1 MTNIN
6 ETCNQPVVDVFVAD
20 RELLIAL
27 ACRIVDSRAVAE
39 ELVQESWIRWQ
50 GRDYRASDARPIL
63 RRIVSNLAK
72 DWRRSNTAEQS
83 ALGEVHAFYA
93 TAPSSESALIAK
105 NELLLV
111 IRTLGKMSARHRR
124 AFRLRTLEGR
134 TYKEIGARLG
144 LSISHARNLVEQ
156 VIVEIVLVLDA

>member
-1 MTNIN
+1 MTNKA
-6 ETCNQPVVDVFVAD
+6 ETCSEPVLDVFVAD

-27 ACRIVDSRAVAE
+27 AYRIVDSRAVAE

-50 GRDYRASDARPIL
+50 RRDYLASDARPIL

-72 DWRRSNTAEQS
+72 DWRRSQTAEQT
-83 ALGEVHAFYA
+83 ALGEVQAFYA
-93 TAPSSESALIAK
+93 SAPSSESALIAK

-111 IRTLGKMSARHRR
+111 IRTLGKMSPRHRR
-124 AFRLRTLEGR
+124 AFRMRTVDGK
-134 TYKEIGARLG
+134 TYKDIGARLG